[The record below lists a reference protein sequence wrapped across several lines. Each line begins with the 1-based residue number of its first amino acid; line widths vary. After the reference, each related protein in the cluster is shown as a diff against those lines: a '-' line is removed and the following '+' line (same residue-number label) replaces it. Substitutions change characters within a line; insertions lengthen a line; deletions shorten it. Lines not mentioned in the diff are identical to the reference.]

1 MKKASLYCIF
11 LAISL
16 LLPACTELDGDTG
29 GLFGSWYLEE
39 ILINGENDSDYSN
52 RIINDTGIMVSFQ
65 GKVFNMAYLDSSEI
79 YGAYEY
85 AGEILTLDASFNA
98 GSGYGS
104 PYFNPYPTVLHFPAD
119 EDQIEI
125 TVTSLNSKTMQ
136 WQYIDQNGQLITYNF
151 RKYP

>member
-1 MKKASLYCIF
+1 MKKTLVYTALVAFFSLFAS
-11 LAISL
+11 
-16 LLPACTELDGDTG
+16 CTELDGDTG

-39 ILINGENDSDYSN
+39 IKIDGEIDASYAQRVNED
-52 RIINDTGIMVSFQ
+52 RGVMVNFQ

-79 YGAYEY
+79 YGSFEY

-104 PYFNPYPTVLHFPAD
+104 PYFNPYPTVLHFPGD
-119 EDQIEI
+119 EVQIEVS
-125 TVTSLNSKTMQ
+125 VTSLSSKTMQ
-136 WQYIDQNGQLITYNF
+136 WQYIDQNGQLITYSF